1 MTTDSYAHTRH
12 VVSMSGVEKVFSTGT
27 TALECLDLDIAAG
40 EFVSLLGASGSGKS
54 TVLRLIAALDTA
66 TAGDVSVFGT
76 APEQARRSGRIAYV
90 FQDATLLPW
99 ATVHKNVALPLSL
112 AGRPRKE
119 INAAVDRALDVV
131 GLADRRR
138 DLPRHLSGGMR
149 MRVSIAR
156 ALTLDPGLL
165 LMDEPFGA
173 LDEITRQDLQAEIK
187 KIWQNTPGLTVV
199 FVTHNVFEA
208 AFLSTRITVL
218 GSRPGRVVAE
228 FDNPVGALPADQVR
242 SDSEYT
248 ASVSRISAALENNSG
263 RIAI

>member
-1 MTTDSYAHTRH
+1 MTTGNVRANH
-12 VVSMSGVEKVFSTGT
+12 VVSMSGVEKTFSNGT
-27 TALECLDLDIAAG
+27 TALERFDLDIAAG

-54 TVLRLIAALDTA
+54 TVLRLIASLDTA
-66 TAGDVSVFGT
+66 TAGDLTVFGS
-76 APEQARRSGRIAYV
+76 AAEHARASGRLAYV

-99 ATVHKNVALPLSL
+99 ATVRKNVSLPLRL
-112 AGRPRKE
+112 ARRSRKE
-119 INAAVDRALDVV
+119 INTAVNRALAIV
-131 GLADRRR
+131 GLSDRGG

-156 ALTLDPGLL
+156 ALTLDPSLL

-173 LDEITRQDLQAEIK
+173 LDEITRQDLQSEIK
-187 KIWQNTPGLTVV
+187 SIWQDTPGLTVV

-208 AFLSTRITVL
+208 AFLSTRIAVL

-242 SDSEYT
+242 TDTEYT
-248 ASVSRISAALENNSG
+248 ASVSRISAALENSTG
-263 RIAI
+263 RVPL